1 METRR
6 NPLTRLSNA
15 SLEDAAPQVRRP
27 HYRRAAIT
35 TGIVHFG
42 PGAFHRA
49 HQAAYF
55 DRLLAADP
63 RWGICAV
70 SLRSPGVRNA
80 LVPQDGLYTLVELGE
95 ETRLRVIGSIAEVLV
110 AAETP
115 DLVALRLAAP
125 STRLVTLTV
134 TEKGYCLDPGGE
146 LDLHHPDILAD
157 IAAPEHP
164 SSVIGWLVEGLARR
178 RAAGLAPFTTLS
190 CDNLPSNGRR
200 LRGAVIALARR
211 REPALADW
219 IEATAR
225 FPCSMV
231 DSITPATDEAL
242 RLRVAAALGLEDAWP
257 IQREHFSQWVIEDD
271 LGPDRDALSVIAT
284 LTGDVE
290 AWERAKLRLLNGAHS
305 TLAYAGLLRGWQSV
319 RDAMGDTPL
328 ADFVRRLMVEDIAPT
343 VRPPAGLD
351 LEAYIEALLERF
363 RNPAIEHRLSQIAWD
378 GSQKIPIRVL
388 ATVAD
393 AIAMGAPLDRLAL
406 PVAAWMRFVARQAGA
421 AIVLTDPMQI
431 QLATIGHACT
441 GEPKPDVARFLALEA
456 VFPTALA
463 THDGFVAA
471 VERAYSRLPDLPG

>member
-15 SLEDAAPQVRRP
+15 TLAETSSRVRRP
-27 HYRRAAIT
+27 HYQRTSIT
-35 TGIVHFG
+35 PGVVHFG

-70 SLRSPGVRNA
+70 SLRSPGVRDA
-80 LVPQDGLYTLVELGE
+80 LAPQDGLYTLVELGE
-95 ETRLRVIGSIAEVLV
+95 ETRLRVIGSIIEVLV
-110 AAETP
+110 AAEAP
-115 DLVALRLAAP
+115 ELVARRLAAP

-134 TEKGYCLDPGGE
+134 TEKGYCLAPDGS

-157 IAAPEHP
+157 LAAPEHP
-164 SSVIGWLVEGLARR
+164 SSVIGWLVEGLALR
-178 RAAGLAPFTTLS
+178 RAAGLPPFTTLS

-225 FPCSMV
+225 FPCTMV

-257 IQREHFSQWVIEDD
+257 IQREHFTQWVIEDD

-290 AWERAKLRLLNGAHS
+290 GWERAKLRLLNGAHS
-305 TLAYAGLLRGWQSV
+305 TLAYAGLLRAWQSV
-319 RDAMGDTPL
+319 RDAMGDPPL
-328 ADFVRRLMVEDIAPT
+328 AGFVRRLMIEDIAPT
-343 VRPPAGLD
+343 VRPPASLD

-393 AIAMGAPLDRLAL
+393 AIKAGAPLDRLAL
-406 PVAAWMRFVARQAGA
+406 PVAAWMRFVVRQAGA
-421 AIVLTDPMQI
+421 AIVLTDPLQVR
-431 QLATIGHACT
+431 LATIGHACT
-441 GEPKPDVARFLALEA
+441 GEAKPDVARFLALEA
-456 VFPTALA
+456 VFPPALA
-463 THDGFVAA
+463 SHDGFIAA
-471 VERAYSRLPDLPG
+471 VERAYRALPDLPA